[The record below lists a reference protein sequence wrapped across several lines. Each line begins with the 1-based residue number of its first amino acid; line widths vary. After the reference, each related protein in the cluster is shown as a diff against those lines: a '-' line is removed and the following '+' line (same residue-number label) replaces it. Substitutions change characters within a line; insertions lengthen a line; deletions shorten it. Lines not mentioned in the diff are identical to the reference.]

1 MIYQEEQRFAFRL
14 QESSLRAKKKKKI
27 VRCRIWEKRE
37 KKVSGVPDHPFYTI
51 TLGDVRKR
59 RVPPRLI
66 YGVFPVRIA
75 KLTKRALKY
84 DFTSYLIHAIFKTG
98 I

>member
-1 MIYQEEQRFAFRL
+1 MPSDCRSHLLEQK
-14 QESSLRAKKKKKI
+14 KKKKKI
-27 VRCRIWEKRE
+27 VRCRIWEK
-37 KKVSGVPDHPFYTI
+37 KVSGVTDHPFYTI
-51 TLGDVRKR
+51 TLGDVWKR

-66 YGVFPVRIA
+66 YGVSPVRIA
-75 KLTKRALKY
+75 KFAQRALKY